1 MEFLKELFGNE
12 SLTYEQLAAKVAE
25 KKMKLADL
33 STGAYVG
40 KNKYET
46 LTADRDGLKQRL
58 EEANGKLEGY
68 DPEWKTKAEQAQT
81 EADAKVNKIRRG
93 YLLKE
98 AAGGIKFSSES
109 AKKAFLSDLEAA
121 ELPVQEDKVLG
132 FEDFLSKYKESD
144 PSAFL
149 PDKPAPTI
157 TVPGQG
163 PASKKTGQQL
173 LDEKYKNN
181 PFYHPKGE

>member
-1 MEFLKELFGNE
+1 MKREDLKAFNLSDEDVQKIMDLHG
-12 SLTYEQLAAKVAE
+12 ADIE
-25 KKMKLADL
+25 KQKR
-33 STGAYVG
+33 SI
-40 KNKYET
+40 ET
-46 LTADRDGLKQRL
+46 LTAERDDFKSRL

-81 EADAKVNKIRRG
+81 EADAKINKIRRG

-98 AAGGIKFSSES
+98 AAGGVKFSSES

-163 PASKKTGQQL
+163 PTSKKTGQQL

>member
-1 MEFLKELFGNE
+1 MKREDVSKIIPGITSDQLDSIMNLHGADITAKVNEITTLKAEKTT
-12 SLTYEQLAAKVAE
+12 LTEQL
-25 KKMKLADL
+25 
-33 STGAYVG
+33 ST
-40 KNKYET
+40 
-46 LTADRDGLKQRL
+46 
-58 EEANGKLEGY
+58 ANSKLEGY
-68 DPEWKTKAEQAQT
+68 DPEWKAKAEQAKT
-81 EADAKVNKIRRG
+81 DAAAQVAALEKG
-93 YLLKE
+93 YALERKASGL
-98 AAGGIKFSSES
+98 KFSSES

>member
-1 MEFLKELFGNE
+1 M
-12 SLTYEQLAAKVAE
+12 
-25 KKMKLADL
+25 
-33 STGAYVG
+33 
-40 KNKYET
+40 
-46 LTADRDGLKQRL
+46 
-58 EEANGKLEGY
+58 
-68 DPEWKTKAEQAQT
+68 
-81 EADAKVNKIRRG
+81 
-93 YLLKE
+93 
-98 AAGGIKFSSES
+98 
-109 AKKAFLSDLEAA
+109 AFLSDLEAA

>member
-1 MEFLKELFGNE
+1 MGKETERIYTFTDKELERLVQISARE
-12 SLTYEQLAAKVAE
+12 SIKAYISETE
-25 KKMKLADL
+25 KIESNRHKREMSDL
-33 STGAYVG
+33 LQRYREIKA
-40 KNKYET
+40 T
-46 LTADRDGLKQRL
+46 LRNT
-58 EEANGKLEGY
+58 EG
-68 DPEWKTKAEQAQT
+68 
-81 EADAKVNKIRRG
+81 I
-93 YLLKE
+93 
-98 AAGGIKFSSES
+98 SSES

-121 ELPVQEDKVLG
+121 ELPVPEDKVLG
-132 FEDFLSKYKESD
+132 CEDFLSKYKESD

>member
-1 MEFLKELFGNE
+1 MVTDTIGAISDQSGKYSFLDKFG
-12 SLTYEQLAAKVAE
+12 
-25 KKMKLADL
+25 L
-33 STGAYVG
+33 S
-40 KNKYET
+40 
-46 LTADRDGLKQRL
+46 
-58 EEANGKLEGY
+58 KLEDVY
-68 DPEWKTKAEQAQT
+68 KRQ
-81 EADAKVNKIRRG
+81 
-93 YLLKE
+93 
-98 AAGGIKFSSES
+98 
-109 AKKAFLSDLEAA
+109 
-121 ELPVQEDKVLG
+121 VQEDKVLG